1 MSTGTASGAARDD
14 RSTAALT
21 AVTVVA
27 SRVGLS
33 AIQPR
38 WLVAGADFV
47 VALEP
52 LPVVARVTSVQENH
66 EGRIPPALQVALA
79 RHAAHRGGPVVAPWS
94 GGVGPFDAG
103 EFIVTL
109 WERAADQPVTPE
121 SVGHALRDLHA
132 AIVDFPG
139 ELPSFDPR
147 PAVRRIVADLPPS
160 AHDTAAV
167 LLAACEFVEL
177 PDLPGQPLHGDAHF
191 GNALGST
198 SGPLWTDLEYACF
211 GPIEWDLAS
220 AAHQATVLGRRV
232 PETWAL
238 LTAYGEDAVHR
249 ATVLTDLVALH
260 AAAQTVA
267 AARYRPDVQPL
278 AEQRLHWVRHRL
290 G

>member
-1 MSTGTASGAARDD
+1 MSAGTASGTARDD

-21 AVTVVA
+21 AVSVVA

-33 AIQPR
+33 AIRPR
-38 WLVAGADFV
+38 LLVAGADFV

-52 LPVVARVTSVQENH
+52 RPVVARVTALQENH
-66 EGRIPPALQVALA
+66 EGRIPPAVQLALA
-79 RHAAHRGGPVVAPWS
+79 RHAARRGGPVVAPWS
-94 GGVGPFDAG
+94 GGAGPFDAE

-109 WERAADQPVTPE
+109 WERAADQPLTPE
-121 SVGHALRDLHA
+121 SVGHALRELHA
-132 AIVDFPG
+132 AIADFPG
-139 ELPSFDPR
+139 DLPSFDPR
-147 PAVRRIVADLPPS
+147 PVVRRIVADLPPS

-167 LLAACEFVEL
+167 LLAACGFVEL
-177 PDLPGQPLHGDAHF
+177 PNLPGQPLHGDAHF

-211 GPIEWDLAS
+211 GPIEWDLAG

-232 PETWAL
+232 PETRAL
-238 LTAYGEDAVHR
+238 LTAYGEDAVDR
-249 ATVLTDLVALH
+249 ANELTDLVALH

-267 AARYRPDVQPL
+267 AARHRPDLQPL
-278 AEQRLHWVRHRL
+278 ADQRLGWLRRRL

>member
-1 MSTGTASGAARDD
+1 MPARTASGTARSD
-14 RSTAALT
+14 RSAAALA
-21 AVTVVA
+21 AVAVAA

-33 AIQPR
+33 SVRPR
-38 WLVAGADFV
+38 LLVAGGDFV

-52 LPVVARVTSVQENH
+52 LPVVARVTSRQESH
-66 EGRIPPALQVALA
+66 VGRIPPALQVALA

-94 GGVGPFDAG
+94 GGAGPLDAG

-109 WERAADQPVTPE
+109 WERAADQPLTPE
-121 SVGHALRDLHA
+121 SVGHALRDLHV
-132 AIVDFPG
+132 AIADFPG

-211 GPIEWDLAS
+211 GPIDWDLAS
-220 AAHQATVLGRRV
+220 AAHLATVLGRRV
-232 PETWAL
+232 PETRAM
-238 LTAYGEDAVHR
+238 LTAYGEDAVDR
-249 ATVLTDLVALH
+249 ANVLTDLVALH
-260 AAAQTVA
+260 AAAYTVA
-267 AARYRPDVQPL
+267 ATRDRPDLQPL
-278 AEQRLHWVRHRL
+278 ADQRLGWVRRRL